1 MSESTLGLIYSEY
14 VLVLVILSM
23 ILTQS
28 PFKIFFSCM
37 YKKLIPQMNLKW
49 VFCCTHKQSCYCVT
63 VDTLLHSNKPA
74 LPSLYI
80 LYDNSFQVSENW
92 IYKLTWNFPL
102 MHFRTW
108 KVQYLPSR
116 SCSVSLRLQTYDIF
130 NHLDIR
136 G

>member
-14 VLVLVILSM
+14 VFVFVILSL

-28 PFKIFFSCM
+28 PFKIFLSCM
-37 YKKLIPQMNLKW
+37 HQKLVPQMNLKW
-49 VFCCTHKQSCYCVT
+49 GFYCTCKQSCCCVT
-63 VDTLLHSNKPA
+63 VGTLLHSNKPA

-80 LYDNSFQVSENW
+80 LYDNSFQVPENW
-92 IYKLTWNFPL
+92 IYKLTWNFTL

-108 KVQYLPSR
+108 KVQYLPSH
-116 SCSVSLRLQTYDIF
+116 SCSVCLRLQTYDIF